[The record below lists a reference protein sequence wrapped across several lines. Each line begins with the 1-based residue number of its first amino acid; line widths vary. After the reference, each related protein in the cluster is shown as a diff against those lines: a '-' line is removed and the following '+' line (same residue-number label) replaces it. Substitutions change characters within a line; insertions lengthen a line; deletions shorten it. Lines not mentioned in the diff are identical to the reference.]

1 VFMVKACG
9 NQCVT
14 ADLPRA
20 LVKTANHLALISF
33 PKRITCEEKNQLCV
47 CVCVFVGG
55 ICMWMLQNLC
65 LLGHRR
71 KGHSAMGTEMIF
83 SVLSNCKEVLM
94 GYYLV

>member
-1 VFMVKACG
+1 VFMVKVCG

-33 PKRITCEEKNQLCV
+33 PKRIACEEKNELCV
-47 CVCVFVGG
+47 CVCVCGWYLYVDVAK
-55 ICMWMLQNLC
+55 NLC

-71 KGHSAMGTEMIF
+71 KGHCAMSTEMIF